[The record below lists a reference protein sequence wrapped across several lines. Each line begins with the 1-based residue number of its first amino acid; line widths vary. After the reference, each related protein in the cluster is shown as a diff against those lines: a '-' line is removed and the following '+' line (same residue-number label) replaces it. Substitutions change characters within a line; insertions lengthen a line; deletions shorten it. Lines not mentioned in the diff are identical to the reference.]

1 MAKSKKKHSKKDKVS
16 ENILDMAALS
26 VKKFRKATREIGKLS
41 TGQKVV
47 GGLALVAVGLTYLAQ
62 QRAEP
67 AEPAPDHR
75 DASRQL
81 AASHPGATADGG
93 GPDEFEDPPAP
104 LRKSR
109 KGIRSK

>member
-1 MAKSKKKHSKKDKVS
+1 MAKSKKKHSKKDKAS
-16 ENILDMAALS
+16 ANILDMAALS

-62 QRAEP
+62 QRTEEAEP
-67 AEPAPDHR
+67 ARGHR
-75 DASRQL
+75 DASRKQ
-81 AASHPGATADGG
+81 AASHSGATAHEGAT
-93 GPDEFEDPPAP
+93 DEYEGPPAP

-109 KGIRSK
+109 KGLRPK